1 MLEHF
6 LEFVRQNPGFSIF
19 ATVAHTMRSVGL
31 SRSSSTVAVAEFNV
45 ESVMLSK
52 FDLGI
57 TLLVLWAIGVMG
69 MALYYSG

>member
-1 MLEHF
+1 
-6 LEFVRQNPGFSIF
+6 
-19 ATVAHTMRSVGL
+19 
-31 SRSSSTVAVAEFNV
+31 VAVAEFNV

-57 TLLVLWAIGVMG
+57 TLLVLWAIGVMA